1 MLQVRYYDPAERQQ
15 EKERQRASD
24 ALLLSEGRISR
35 ADLRER
41 NGFFSSV
48 EIVESSI
55 SFQEAFAC
63 G

>member
-1 MLQVRYYDPAERQQ
+1 MMQVRYYDPAQRQE

-24 ALLLSEGRISR
+24 ASLLSEGRVSR
-35 ADLRER
+35 SELRER

-55 SFQEAFAC
+55 SFQEVFA
-63 G
+63 